1 MYKLLNKR
9 KFFFILI
16 VIIFIFL
23 LLEFIF
29 FLYFQSN
36 NLNYKLSVYSEKRKS
51 ALSYN
56 YFSNVDLV
64 LPLPNVN
71 IIHYSTLEFVDVF
84 PTQDILNL
92 GFGLFDDGINQ
103 GKKVYAVAI
112 GDSFTR
118 GTWSGNNLEN
128 GWVELVEKK
137 IEWIDIINLG
147 NLGPSII
154 SQKYKYDKLK
164 KFINH
169 DLVVY
174 NFFLG
179 GDFLENLTDHDPSY
193 YISYLKDKSNLN
205 DAEIKR
211 KIDELNIHHGYK
223 LHLEYFMK
231 NEIQFYT
238 IGFVLKFIE
247 LLKLNNIIPKNFLP
261 DAFTGQ
267 SDTFRSHL
275 NLSMGILSD
284 DILNLK
290 KTFKLKNVELNGKN
304 FSVYKE
310 YNNINLMDK
319 VIKNSANLVNNFFE

>member
-64 LPLPNVN
+64 FPLPNVN

-118 GTWSGNNLEN
+118 GT
-128 GWVELVEKK
+128 
-137 IEWIDIINLG
+137 
-147 NLGPSII
+147 
-154 SQKYKYDKLK
+154 
-164 KFINH
+164 
-169 DLVVY
+169 
-174 NFFLG
+174 
-179 GDFLENLTDHDPSY
+179 
-193 YISYLKDKSNLN
+193 
-205 DAEIKR
+205 
-211 KIDELNIHHGYK
+211 
-223 LHLEYFMK
+223 
-231 NEIQFYT
+231 
-238 IGFVLKFIE
+238 
-247 LLKLNNIIPKNFLP
+247 
-261 DAFTGQ
+261 
-267 SDTFRSHL
+267 
-275 NLSMGILSD
+275 
-284 DILNLK
+284 
-290 KTFKLKNVELNGKN
+290 
-304 FSVYKE
+304 
-310 YNNINLMDK
+310 
-319 VIKNSANLVNNFFE
+319 